1 MNSTINYSDLTKDI
15 IATIKADN
23 STQNKWQNVGRDT
36 RSFFGSELAL
46 TEVKAQFIADAILP
60 AVDKKHSEA
69 LAKDLPRKG
78 SKEYE
83 ALTES
88 NKALWATATQ
98 AKKDARSVC
107 DTYFKR
113 IVGYAFPTEKDEEE
127 KAPRTLKTR
136 CNEELTALI
145 KAVEKAE
152 NCEFDAVAFL
162 KLANNLL
169 TVVNK

>member
-1 MNSTINYSDLTKDI
+1 MTINYSEMVKDI
-15 IATIKADN
+15 IVTIKADN
-23 STQNKWQNVGRDT
+23 STQNKWLQV
-36 RSFFGSELAL
+36 GSEVRAFYGSEVAL
-46 TEVKAQFIADAILP
+46 SEVKAQFIADAIIP
-60 AVDKKHSEA
+60 ALDKKHGEA

-88 NKALWATATQ
+88 NKALWDKSNQ
-98 AKKDARSVC
+98 AKKDARSVA

-113 IVGYAFPTEKDEEE
+113 ITKYAFPSE
-127 KAPRTLKTR
+127 KAETTPRTLKTR

-152 NCEFDAVAFL
+152 DCPFDAVAFI
-162 KLANNLL
+162 KMANDLL

>member
-1 MNSTINYSDLTKDI
+1 MNTTINYSDLTKEI
-15 IATIKADN
+15 QATIKADN
-23 STQNKWQNVGRDT
+23 STANKWVKTGQDT
-36 RSFFGSELAL
+36 RDFFGSEIAL

-60 AVDKKHSEA
+60 ALDKKYAEA
-69 LAKDLPRKG
+69 LAKDLPRKN

-88 NKALWATATQ
+88 NKALWEKSNQ
-98 AKKDARSVC
+98 AKKDARAVC

-113 IVGYAFPTEKDEEE
+113 IVKYAFPAE
-127 KAPRTLKTR
+127 KADSDKTPRTLKTR

-145 KAVEKAE
+145 KAVEKSE
-152 NCEFDAVAFL
+152 DCPFDAVAFI
-162 KLANNLL
+162 KMANDLL

>member
-1 MNSTINYSDLTKDI
+1 MNTTINYSDLTKEI
-15 IATIKADN
+15 QLTIKADN
-23 STQNKWQNVGRDT
+23 STANKWQKVGGDT
-36 RSFFGSELAL
+36 RSFFGSEVAL

-60 AVDKKHSEA
+60 AIDKKYGEA

-78 SKEYE
+78 SKDFE

-88 NKALWATATQ
+88 NKALWEQANQ

-113 IVGYAFPTEKDEEE
+113 IVGYAFP
-127 KAPRTLKTR
+127 KAKAEVEPRTLKTR

-145 KAVEKAE
+145 KAVEKSE
-152 NCEFDAVAFL
+152 DCPFDAVAFI
-162 KLANNLL
+162 KMANDLL

>member
-1 MNSTINYSDLTKDI
+1 MTTINYLDLTKEI
-15 IATIKADN
+15 QATIKADSN
-23 STQNKWQNVGRDT
+23 TANKWLTVGNDT
-36 RSFFGSELAL
+36 RAFFGSETAL
-46 TEVKAQFIADAILP
+46 IEVKAQFIADAILP
-60 AVDKKHSEA
+60 AVDKKHGEA

-88 NKALWATATQ
+88 NKALWEKSNQ
-98 AKKDARSVC
+98 AKKDARAVC

-113 IVGYAFPTEKDEEE
+113 IVGYAFP
-127 KAPRTLKTR
+127 KAKEPSEPRTLKTR

-152 NCEFDAVAFL
+152 DCPFDAVAFI
-162 KLANNLL
+162 KMANNLL
-169 TVVNK
+169 AVVNK